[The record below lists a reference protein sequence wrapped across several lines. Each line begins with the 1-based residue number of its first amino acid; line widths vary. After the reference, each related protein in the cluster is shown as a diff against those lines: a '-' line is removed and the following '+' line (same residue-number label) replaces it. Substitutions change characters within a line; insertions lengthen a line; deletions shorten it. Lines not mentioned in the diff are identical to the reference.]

1 MVNEVTNGS
10 VNFERVTQ
18 DELQKVQ
25 RLHDE
30 HSKEIEHDNKTIDPE
45 DTQLN
50 YHKSLLNLDKL
61 LQEQIGVELDKKNEK
76 LTEDFNNGK
85 ISLLRFQERKMTID
99 KWLNHSGKNPKKAF
113 TLGVVYVGDEKQT
126 QQKLDKLG
134 FDYTVEKLKGKD
146 GNWHKHFHLTD
157 PKQREQW
164 KKIWADTFRNLA
176 NSVNRKNAGIKIF
189 DMTVHLDEASPHCH
203 YKILNC
209 GRSATGKFSYN
220 LTQSLSDFNKSLGY
234 DRQYNKVTK
243 KSPKKRLSGKL
254 TMKTSSAAFS
264 KGAVNA
270 FNWSL
275 KHNGFNQQWKFQH
288 KGKSAKLTNQMSADE
303 FKKYKANLEVTQ
315 DAYKAITG
323 QKAFHKDNTPLSPLE
338 MSRGFS
344 KASKDIEKQKKDNEA
359 KNAELAENEQ
369 KLHEQIENDK
379 FNSFVRQQ
387 FIERLN
393 QRRLIRLRQ
402 REKEHDKEVNETKNQ
417 LIDTLVEND
426 PEHVVDKKLLKPNE
440 TPQQVKTL
448 VGRQQHQRQT
458 IKYLADV
465 VKKSFEKVKERAEQ
479 VVNKFVKSL
488 YDNDGLSTD
497 PNSVEYA
504 KQHSS
509 YILVGT
515 IEQSKS
521 KFDHKRE
528 VALMND
534 PMVKLKKALAIVSD
548 DAIKKSQ
555 QQLFTSYK
563 DKQDENVWGE

>member
-1 MVNEVTNGS
+1 MANEVTNGS
-10 VNFERVTQ
+10 VRFDRVTQ
-18 DELQKVQ
+18 DELQKVE

-30 HSKEIEHDNKTIDPE
+30 HSKDINHENKTIAPE
-45 DTQLN
+45 DTALN
-50 YHKSLLNLDKL
+50 YHKSLLDLNKL
-61 LQEQIGVELDKKNEK
+61 LEEQFGEELDKKNDK
-76 LTEDFNNGK
+76 LTRDFNDGK
-85 ISLLRFQERKMTID
+85 ISLARYQERKMTID
-99 KWLNHSGKNPKKAF
+99 KWLNHSGKQPKKAF
-113 TLGVVYVGDEKQT
+113 SLAVVYMGDEEQT
-126 QQKLDKLG
+126 QQKLDTLG
-134 FDYTVEKLKGKD
+134 FDYTIEKLRGED
-146 GNWHKHFHLTD
+146 GNMHNHFHLTD
-157 PKQREQW
+157 PKQRQQW
-164 KKIWADTFRNLA
+164 KKIWADAFREYA
-176 NSVNRKNAGIKIF
+176 NAINKKAGIKIF
-189 DMTVHLDEASPHCH
+189 DMTVHMDEASPHCH

-209 GRSATGKFSYN
+209 GHSKTGKASYN
-220 LTQSLSDFNKSLGY
+220 LTQSLSDFNVSCGRK
-234 DRQYNKVTK
+234 REYNKVTK

-254 TMKTSSAAFS
+254 TMKTTRAVLDKTAVSAL
-264 KGAVNA
+264 
-270 FNWSL
+270 NWSL
-275 KHNGFNQQWKFQH
+275 KKNGFSQQWKFEH
-288 KGKSAKLTNQMSADE
+288 KGDKAKLTNQMSPKE
-303 FKKYKANLEVTQ
+303 FKEYKANMKAAQGAYEAVTGK
-315 DAYKAITG
+315 KAV
-323 QKAFHKDNTPLSPLE
+323 HKDKTPLSPLE

-387 FIERLN
+387 FIERLD

-426 PEHVVDKKLLKPNE
+426 SEHVVDKKLLKPNE

-504 KQHSS
+504 KQHGS

-521 KFDHKRE
+521 KFDHKHE
-528 VALMND
+528 LALMND